1 MLALALSVTLVQ
13 LLMTMSVTISAS
25 KQEFLGRR
33 LEQMGPDG
41 EDAETLAADRGGGA
55 GGGAKGGPRNFTWYR
70 WPAVAYEEVGHPLV
84 TKGDTFFHHAREHFF
99 APRADGTTL
108 MDDFLAVYA
117 ARPDKTNL
125 CGIRVNHAM
134 ALFLGVRR
142 LRPSLVVESGV
153 NAGQS
158 TYFIRAASNTT
169 RIFAIDPLEKP
180 ICNQQERWIDASGLT
195 TYFTGETFVDL
206 VDLDWKGMIERK
218 EVDPART
225 LVFLDDHLHVYD
237 RIQAMMQHG
246 IRHFICEDNYKAGE
260 GALFVMAIV

>member
-1 MLALALSVTLVQ
+1 M
-13 LLMTMSVTISAS
+13 
-25 KQEFLGRR
+25 
-33 LEQMGPDG
+33 
-41 EDAETLAADRGGGA
+41 
-55 GGGAKGGPRNFTWYR
+55 
-70 WPAVAYEEVGHPLV
+70 AYEEVGHPLV
-84 TKGDTFFHHAREHFF
+84 TKGDAAFHHARAHFF
-99 APRADGTTL
+99 AKRADGTTL
-108 MDDFLAVYA
+108 MDDFVAAYV

-225 LVFLDDHLHVYD
+225 LVFLDDHLHVYG

-246 IRHFICEDNYKAGE
+246 IRHFICEDNYKVGE